1 MMEVCKMVN
10 AFHLSKDEIADE
22 TIMKLSD
29 AINGLCSIVEA
40 FQNYEAKH
48 KNDVTIYELSELI
61 ARLHLSYMLLSILT
75 DRLQAA
81 FNQSSEYYNT
91 LLAVL
96 GNKDIED

>member
-1 MMEVCKMVN
+1 MVN
-10 AFHLSKDEIADE
+10 DLHLSKDEIADD
-22 TIMKLSD
+22 TVTMLSE
-29 AINGLCSIVEA
+29 AINGLCSIVEE
-40 FQNYEAKH
+40 FHNYEAEH
-48 KNDVTIYELSELI
+48 KSSVTIYELSELI

-81 FNQSSEYYNT
+81 FNQGSEYYNT